1 MQVSREI
8 GDENVGFGP
17 RCGVSAAAWQI
28 SENGVVAPGK
38 RAGERRKQSFRT
50 ALPALPGLLALLG
63 LALAVTLS
71 IVAWGYLVV
80 AAIDFGGA
88 AREGDGA
95 AWGYLALASLGAVA
109 CLFLALILLSRISRA
124 LGLTRPPDDRR

>member
-1 MQVSREI
+1 M
-8 GDENVGFGP
+8 
-17 RCGVSAAAWQI
+17 
-28 SENGVVAPGK
+28 VAQGK
-38 RAGERRKQSFRT
+38 RVGERRKRSFR
-50 ALPALPGLLALLG
+50 PELLG
-63 LALAVTLS
+63 LAVAVTLS

-95 AWGYLALASLGAVA
+95 AWAYLGLASLGAVA

-124 LGLTRPPDDRR
+124 LGLTRPPDDGR